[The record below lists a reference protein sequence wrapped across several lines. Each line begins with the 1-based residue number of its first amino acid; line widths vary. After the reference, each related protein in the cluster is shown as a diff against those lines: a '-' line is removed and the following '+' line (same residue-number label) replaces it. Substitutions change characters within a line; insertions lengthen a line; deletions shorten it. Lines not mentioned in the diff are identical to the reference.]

1 MSELDSY
8 RVTMDAN
15 LSVGSGGLTLEIP
28 VIVTVDYASPD
39 RSQGLSSID
48 LGFFKTEVKFVAIG
62 EDFYFTDTETGEWVK
77 GGGFDLL
84 PFISPDQLIDF
95 DDSGTLYDFRGLSQ
109 DDSGTVSGPE
119 EFEGVSAYR
128 LSYSIDDQAA
138 DEMDSGLGAM
148 NIDLWIGAEDSLL
161 RRLQI
166 SGRFSVED
174 EQAGSSSTIPLDALS
189 GDVELEALVIFSNF
203 NDRVVIEPPAEFA
216 GTDIADTA
224 PADLPLV
231 ETLLDNGWTSYELP
245 DDSIGISAPPSWTVA
260 ALTAESIEDLLT
272 KAAEGTSDLPE
283 NLALQLN
290 RLGDQVSFKLFGYR
304 RGGPTDAD
312 FAPNFSVLVEESE
325 LAGDLETL
333 AALSIQ
339 QIETALPNA
348 GDVNAR
354 LLGVDGNDVVEIIY
368 PISATFPDSGELELA
383 IVQYLMSAEP
393 NYVVVTFTDLASTI
407 EGTLPEFRQIAE
419 TLKILS
425 VLGETRENDQTNE
438 GESVT
443 QQYSSA
449 PAMSIDPSKTY
460 TATFAL
466 DNGSEFKVD
475 LFADKAPNTVNNFVF
490 LARDGFYDGMTFHR
504 VIPGFMAQGG
514 DPTGTGRGGP
524 GYRFADEFHPDL
536 KHDRPGI
543 LSMANAGPN
552 TNGSQ
557 FFITFVPTPHLDGAH
572 AVFGEVVEG
581 MDMVNAISSRDPATA
596 RTPGVAVTSINIE
609 ES

>member
-8 RVTMDAN
+8 RVTMDAT

-39 RSQGLSSID
+39 RSKGLSSID
-48 LGFFKTEVKFVAIG
+48 LGFFKTEVKFVADG
-62 EDFYFTDTETGEWVK
+62 ENFYFTDPETGEWVK
-77 GGGFDLL
+77 GGGEGLL

-95 DDSGTLYDFRGLSQ
+95 DDSGELYDFRGLSQ

-119 EFEGVSAYR
+119 EIDGVPAFR
-128 LSYSIDDQAA
+128 LSFSIDDQAA
-138 DEMDSGLGAM
+138 DEMGSGLGAM
-148 NIDLWIGAEDSLL
+148 NIDLWIGVDDSLL
-161 RRLQI
+161 RRLEI

-174 EQAGSSSTIPLDALS
+174 AQAGTSSSLPLDALS
-189 GDVELEALVIFSNF
+189 GDVELDALVTFSNF
-203 NDRVVIEPPAEFA
+203 NEPVVIEPPAEFSGSDIVDSA
-216 GTDIADTA
+216 PTDDSLI
-224 PADLPLV
+224 
-231 ETLLDNGWTSYELP
+231 ETPLDNGWTSYELP
-245 DDSIGISAPPSWTVA
+245 DGSIGISAPPSWTVA
-260 ALTAESIEDLLT
+260 ALSADSIEYLVT
-272 KAAEGTSDLPE
+272 KAPDLPD
-283 NLALQLN
+283 NLALQLD
-290 RLGDQVSFKLFGYR
+290 RLTGSISFKLFGYLQ
-304 RGGPTDAD
+304 GQPESAE
-312 FAPNFSVLVEESE
+312 FAPNFTVLMEENE

-333 AALSIQ
+333 AQLSIY
-339 QIETALPNA
+339 QIEAALP
-348 GDVNAR
+348 GVGR
-354 LLGVDGNDVVEIIY
+354 VSPSLLDLGGRDVVELIY
-368 PISATFPDSGELELA
+368 SAPMSLPDGGELELGVA
-383 IVQYLMSAEP
+383 QYLLSAGSS
-393 NYVVVTFTDLASTI
+393 YVAVTFSDLTSTI
-407 EGTLPEFRQIAE
+407 EGNLPEFRQIIE
-419 TLKILS
+419 TLEIS
-425 VLGETRENDQTNE
+425 SETQTQGQNDQTNK

-443 QQYSSA
+443 QQYSTA

-460 TATFAL
+460 TATFVL
-466 DNGSEFKVD
+466 ENGTEFKVN
-475 LFADKAPNTVNNFVF
+475 LFAEKAPNTVNNFVF
-490 LARDGFYDGMTFHR
+490 LSRDGFYDGVTFHR

-581 MDMVNAISSRDPATA
+581 MDVVNAISPRDPATA